1 MPSTSRR
8 ERGAALLAVLA
19 TVAVLTAVAFAM
31 SGATFASLDRA
42 SLRRDAAQAYFL
54 ARGGI
59 EAALRDLE
67 AKRRRG
73 GEVSARPHV
82 LLFEFASGTV
92 EVSLVPDGA
101 KLNINRTGPEIL
113 AALLASAGARPTDV
127 RELAEGIVAY
137 RDQLRQSGIRT
148 FWQTPSQSSYPRS
161 DSSFERP
168 AASIQMIEELL
179 SVPGMHPDLI
189 YGSFQPAQGR
199 PLQRVAGLLH
209 YLRTDGLATLNIN
222 AAPREVLLA
231 CGLNASTADQVLDAR
246 EIRPIRIGDT
256 VLLEANRQGARVPL
270 SVSSPG
276 AGWTLTA
283 TGRLNEDRAT
293 RRVTAVVKADGG
305 VGRLRVDRWF
315 ELGL

>member
-1 MPSTSRR
+1 MPTTSGG

-31 SGATFASLDRA
+31 SGATLASLDRA
-42 SLRRDAAQAYFL
+42 ALRRDAAQAYFL

-59 EAALRDLE
+59 EAALHDLE

-73 GEVSARPHV
+73 DEVSARTYV
-82 LLFEFASGTV
+82 SLFEFGSGTV

-101 KLNINRTGPEIL
+101 KVNVNRAGPTTL
-113 AALLASAGARPTDV
+113 AALLASAGARPSNV

-137 RDQLRQSGIRT
+137 RDRLRQGGIRA
-148 FWQTPSQSSYPRS
+148 FSQTPDQSTDLGSRW
-161 DSSFERP
+161 SFERP
-168 AASIQMIEELL
+168 AASIQVVEELL
-179 SVPGMHPDLI
+179 SVPGMNPDLI
-189 YGSFQPAQGR
+189 YGSYQPADGR
-199 PLQRVAGLLH
+199 PLRHLAGLLR
-209 YLRTDGLATLNIN
+209 YMRTDGPAALSIN

-231 CGLNASTADQVLDAR
+231 CGLDASTADRILEER
-246 EIRPIRIGDT
+246 EMHPIRIGDE
-256 VLLEANRQGARVPL
+256 VLIEASRQGSRVPL
-270 SVSSPG
+270 GVSSPG

-293 RRVTAVVKADGG
+293 RSVTAVVRSEGSA
-305 VGRLRVDRWF
+305 GRLRVDRWF